1 MVGCS
6 SSNGGSSNAGVSS
19 SQSSALSSLYNLK
32 GQSSAGSSS
41 FSSQSIGTASGGGC
55 DFYTIENFDSTSAT
69 SQDTISCA
77 QSIDVSGLKNDSIED
92 FTSTLIL
99 GVKITSTDKNLA
111 FYSAISG
118 SEMTELIINDAKL
131 SPNRTDG
138 FSDNGVAQYIK
149 VDLTTFDY
157 YYSVQTW
164 TEADS
169 ISTSI
174 TKDDIN
180 APVINGNVSY
190 ISIGSKDDVCG
201 SSNSC
206 KIYVGAYN
214 KDSGKIDL
222 YTADFSSVVVN
233 GDDLQFDLKNS
244 NGNHIGYVIVG
255 TNMDTGVTFSVVDL
269 DKKQFI

>member
-1 MVGCS
+1 MKKLFSLFCLLVMVGCS

-19 SQSSALSSLYNLK
+19 SQLLSALSSLYNLK

-149 VDLTTFDY
+149 VDLTTFDF

-201 SSNSC
+201 SSNSKPC

-222 YTADFSSVVVN
+222 YTADFSSVVVMVMICS
-233 GDDLQFDLKNS
+233 L
-244 NGNHIGYVIVG
+244 I
-255 TNMDTGVTFSVVDL
+255 
-269 DKKQFI
+269 